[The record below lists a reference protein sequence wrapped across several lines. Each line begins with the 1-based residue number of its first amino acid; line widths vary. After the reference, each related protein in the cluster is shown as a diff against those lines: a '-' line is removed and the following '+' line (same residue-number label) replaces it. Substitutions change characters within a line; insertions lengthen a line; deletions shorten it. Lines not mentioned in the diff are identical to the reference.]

1 VVFVS
6 LTPAPTGQNLS
17 EIALHTA
24 EWSPQRRPNK
34 SEKSERADDLAPPK
48 SDADRKLRTVPPVAA
63 TGGFDIELPN
73 AGLPRPT
80 TTHAITLEETQHEVY
95 LYRDNFIQ
103 FNEADQVL
111 TIELE
116 HFHWLG
122 VMTLPNESSG
132 SKERKQ
138 EPIAITISQQDYFGL
153 GRFIGIVRTV
163 RSDHAFSLEASL
175 LGKATVSP
183 KPKVLLAAMRKINPI
198 IKDAKLWFVD
208 DARVCEKLL
217 VFEDVMKYWNY
228 KIGVVYC
235 QRGQTTEEQML
246 ANKVGSPAF
255 ERFLALLGERIALK
269 GWTGYTADLD
279 TKMDASGSESIFT
292 QWHDFSVMFHV
303 STLLP
308 YDHAEGES
316 QQVARK
322 RYIGN
327 DLVTIIFQD
336 VETPFTP
343 PCIVSNMLHVFVVI
357 SPLAVD
363 GRECYKVSVVSKRGV
378 PQFGPPVGESLVFA
392 SGPYF
397 REWLLTK
404 LVNAERASLHHPWLS
419 NFIKKTRRGQLEDI
433 LKDFVDQHSKPTTKS
448 SSKADGNEPVGPI
461 AATAQTVAR
470 LKKRNRSQVQSP
482 QTINRGT
489 SVSSGVAASALN
501 SNSSTPAAAAAAV
514 PTVAGAKFERLD
526 GTIDWICDQC
536 QKRVAVYKVMV
547 ATGAQLT
554 LCAPC
559 AESKTDKAAPPP
571 SPTPAAAAATAATAV
586 AAAATSSSSNSNG
599 NVDDAIQQLE
609 ASSGGA
615 ARRGMVRTNSSTNV
629 RNEARP
635 AGPAPLP
642 PSASAGDVSSAAA
655 LATAKAAPPTSPR
668 SRGRAS
674 ISLDSQEL
682 DNILSALKRDK
693 LRTPVRSSSGR
704 SSIADSEGAA
714 ASAAAAVTALG
725 DDDVLARSDR
735 PTQRSTTMRNPT
747 EEKPRE
753 KPTARSASLRRGS
766 DEGELGDAFQT
777 RLAELD
783 RRIQELSTGAESESE
798 KSGSRSDKKNR
809 KRSTTSAAGGGD
821 GSDAPPPLPPDEM
834 VPNSVKASSR
844 TSTTTTKK

>member
-1 VVFVS
+1 M
-6 LTPAPTGQNLS
+6 
-17 EIALHTA
+17 
-24 EWSPQRRPNK
+24 
-34 SEKSERADDLAPPK
+34 
-48 SDADRKLRTVPPVAA
+48 PPVAA
-63 TGGFDIELPN
+63 TSGFDIEMPN
-73 AGLPRPT
+73 AALPRPS

-122 VMTLPNESSG
+122 VMTVPSESGS

-175 LGKATVSP
+175 LGKATQSP

-255 ERFLALLGERIALK
+255 ERFLELLGERIALK

-343 PCIVSNMLHVFVVI
+343 PCIVSNMLHVFVVVT
-357 SPLAVD
+357 PLSVD
-363 GRECYKVSVVSKRGV
+363 GRDCYKVSVVSKRGV

-448 SSKADGNEPVGPI
+448 SSKTDGNEPVGPI

-489 SVSSGVAASALN
+489 SSSSGVAASALN
-501 SNSSTPAAAAAAV
+501 SHSAPAAV

-559 AESKTDKAAPPP
+559 ADSKTDKAVPP
-571 SPTPAAAAATAATAV
+571 SPTPGAAAATAAVT
-586 AAAATSSSSNSNG
+586 NG

-609 ASSGGA
+609 ASSA
-615 ARRGMVRTNSSTNV
+615 QRRGMVRTNSSSNV
-629 RNEARP
+629 RVEARP

-642 PSASAGDVSSAAA
+642 PSASAGDVAGAA

-704 SSIADSEGAA
+704 SSVADPDGTAA
-714 ASAAAAVTALG
+714 QAAAAVAAVATEVE
-725 DDDVLARSDR
+725 DDAPTRSDR

-783 RRIQELSTGAESESE
+783 RRIQELSSGAESESE

-809 KRSTTSAAGGGD
+809 KRSTTSTAGGGE

-844 TSTTTTKK
+844 SSTMTKK